1 MAKIMLNDLLHFD
14 AAEVPNVRVKF
25 NISNGYDDPLDL
37 YKTNPDEV
45 NVTWFLWHDD
55 RRYFNVGQT
64 AICLLKLRGDQWL
77 LTTIKKITRLLDVT
91 DGVGYDAV
99 EVKEYEQYFGRLV
112 VEYHNPCRTMGRKYE
127 NVMDE
132 LEVVQIL
139 NEQYTGNE
147 FPGYENVRLSYPLLK
162 NIVDRQLPGWVD
174 ALRNQKAVYLITDT
188 KTGELR
194 SIKDHCG
201 RPDTQMCVFEFIYFA
216 RPDSVIE
223 GSSVHE
229 ARKQAGRFLAQE
241 HPVEADVVIG
251 VPDSGLDAA
260 LGYSQESGIPYGIG
274 FIKNKYIGR
283 TFIQGSQK
291 QRENSVRIKLNVV
304 SSTVKGKRVV
314 LVDDSIVRGT
324 TSARIIKLLRD
335 AGAAEVHFM
344 VSAPP
349 FKYPCYFG
357 TDIPDQKLLVATG
370 RTLEQINEVI
380 GADTLGYLSNE
391 HVVQLAKN
399 AKCGFCTA
407 CFTGEYA
414 VEPESVLSTDIHD
427 RHLNDRPKDAKK
439 LGE

>member
-1 MAKIMLNDLLHFD
+1 MAKIMLNDLLRFD

-25 NISNGYDDPLDL
+25 NINNGYDDPLDL

-91 DGVGYDAV
+91 DGVGYDAD

-188 KTGELR
+188 KTGKMYVGSATSQTGMLLQRWSSYAADGHGGNVELR
-194 SIKDHCG
+194 EL
-201 RPDTQMCVFEFIYFA
+201 V
-216 RPDSVIE
+216 
-223 GSSVHE
+223 
-229 ARKQAGRFLAQE
+229 KQQ
-241 HPVEADVVIG
+241 
-251 VPDSGLDAA
+251 GLDYVKENFQYSILENYNARMDD
-260 LGYSQESGIPYGIG
+260 GYILKRESWWKETLCTRTHGYN
-274 FIKNKYIGR
+274 KN
-283 TFIQGSQK
+283 
-291 QRENSVRIKLNVV
+291 
-304 SSTVKGKRVV
+304 
-314 LVDDSIVRGT
+314 
-324 TSARIIKLLRD
+324 
-335 AGAAEVHFM
+335 
-344 VSAPP
+344 
-349 FKYPCYFG
+349 
-357 TDIPDQKLLVATG
+357 
-370 RTLEQINEVI
+370 
-380 GADTLGYLSNE
+380 
-391 HVVQLAKN
+391 
-399 AKCGFCTA
+399 
-407 CFTGEYA
+407 
-414 VEPESVLSTDIHD
+414 
-427 RHLNDRPKDAKK
+427 
-439 LGE
+439 

>member
-1 MAKIMLNDLLHFD
+1 MAKIMLNDLLRFD
-14 AAEVPNVRVKF
+14 TAEVPNVRVKF
-25 NISNGYDDPLDL
+25 NIYNGYDDPLDL

-188 KTGELR
+188 KTGKLYVGSATSQTGMLLQRWSSYAADGHGGNVELR
-194 SIKDHCG
+194 EL
-201 RPDTQMCVFEFIYFA
+201 V
-216 RPDSVIE
+216 
-223 GSSVHE
+223 
-229 ARKQAGRFLAQE
+229 KQQ
-241 HPVEADVVIG
+241 
-251 VPDSGLDAA
+251 GLDYVKENFQYSILENYNARMDD
-260 LGYSQESGIPYGIG
+260 GYILKRESWWKETLCTRTHGYN
-274 FIKNKYIGR
+274 KN
-283 TFIQGSQK
+283 
-291 QRENSVRIKLNVV
+291 
-304 SSTVKGKRVV
+304 
-314 LVDDSIVRGT
+314 
-324 TSARIIKLLRD
+324 
-335 AGAAEVHFM
+335 
-344 VSAPP
+344 
-349 FKYPCYFG
+349 
-357 TDIPDQKLLVATG
+357 
-370 RTLEQINEVI
+370 
-380 GADTLGYLSNE
+380 
-391 HVVQLAKN
+391 
-399 AKCGFCTA
+399 
-407 CFTGEYA
+407 
-414 VEPESVLSTDIHD
+414 
-427 RHLNDRPKDAKK
+427 
-439 LGE
+439 

>member
-1 MAKIMLNDLLHFD
+1 MAKIMLNDLLRFD

-25 NISNGYDDPLDL
+25 NIYNGYDDPLDL

-91 DGVGYDAV
+91 DGVGYDAD

-188 KTGELR
+188 KTGKLYVGSATSQTGMLLQRWSSYAADGHGGNVELR
-194 SIKDHCG
+194 ELVKQQGFDYVKENFQYSIL
-201 RPDTQMCVFEFIYFA
+201 ENYNA
-216 RPDSVIE
+216 RMDDEYILKRESWWKE
-223 GSSVHE
+223 TLCTRTH
-229 ARKQAGRFLAQE
+229 
-241 HPVEADVVIG
+241 
-251 VPDSGLDAA
+251 
-260 LGYSQESGIPYGIG
+260 GYN
-274 FIKNKYIGR
+274 KN
-283 TFIQGSQK
+283 
-291 QRENSVRIKLNVV
+291 
-304 SSTVKGKRVV
+304 
-314 LVDDSIVRGT
+314 
-324 TSARIIKLLRD
+324 
-335 AGAAEVHFM
+335 
-344 VSAPP
+344 
-349 FKYPCYFG
+349 
-357 TDIPDQKLLVATG
+357 
-370 RTLEQINEVI
+370 
-380 GADTLGYLSNE
+380 
-391 HVVQLAKN
+391 
-399 AKCGFCTA
+399 
-407 CFTGEYA
+407 
-414 VEPESVLSTDIHD
+414 
-427 RHLNDRPKDAKK
+427 
-439 LGE
+439 

>member
-174 ALRNQKAVYLITDT
+174 ALRNQKAVYLINDT
-188 KTGELR
+188 KTGKLYVGSATSQTGMLLQRWSSYAADGHGGNVELR
-194 SIKDHCG
+194 ELVKQQGFDYVKENFQYSIL
-201 RPDTQMCVFEFIYFA
+201 ENYNA
-216 RPDSVIE
+216 RMD
-223 GSSVHE
+223 
-229 ARKQAGRFLAQE
+229 
-241 HPVEADVVIG
+241 D
-251 VPDSGLDAA
+251 
-260 LGYSQESGIPYGIG
+260 GYILKRESWWKETLCTRTHGYN
-274 FIKNKYIGR
+274 KN
-283 TFIQGSQK
+283 
-291 QRENSVRIKLNVV
+291 
-304 SSTVKGKRVV
+304 
-314 LVDDSIVRGT
+314 
-324 TSARIIKLLRD
+324 
-335 AGAAEVHFM
+335 
-344 VSAPP
+344 
-349 FKYPCYFG
+349 
-357 TDIPDQKLLVATG
+357 
-370 RTLEQINEVI
+370 
-380 GADTLGYLSNE
+380 
-391 HVVQLAKN
+391 
-399 AKCGFCTA
+399 
-407 CFTGEYA
+407 
-414 VEPESVLSTDIHD
+414 
-427 RHLNDRPKDAKK
+427 
-439 LGE
+439 

>member
-188 KTGELR
+188 KTGKMYVGSATSQTGMLLQRWSSYAADGHGGNVELR
-194 SIKDHCG
+194 ELVKQQGFDYVKENFQYSILENYNAIMD
-201 RPDTQMCVFEFIYFA
+201 D
-216 RPDSVIE
+216 
-223 GSSVHE
+223 
-229 ARKQAGRFLAQE
+229 
-241 HPVEADVVIG
+241 
-251 VPDSGLDAA
+251 
-260 LGYSQESGIPYGIG
+260 GYILKRESWWKETLCTRTHGYN
-274 FIKNKYIGR
+274 KN
-283 TFIQGSQK
+283 
-291 QRENSVRIKLNVV
+291 
-304 SSTVKGKRVV
+304 
-314 LVDDSIVRGT
+314 
-324 TSARIIKLLRD
+324 
-335 AGAAEVHFM
+335 
-344 VSAPP
+344 
-349 FKYPCYFG
+349 
-357 TDIPDQKLLVATG
+357 
-370 RTLEQINEVI
+370 
-380 GADTLGYLSNE
+380 
-391 HVVQLAKN
+391 
-399 AKCGFCTA
+399 
-407 CFTGEYA
+407 
-414 VEPESVLSTDIHD
+414 
-427 RHLNDRPKDAKK
+427 
-439 LGE
+439 

>member
-1 MAKIMLNDLLHFD
+1 MAKIMLNDMLRFD
-14 AAEVPNVRVKF
+14 TAEVPNVRVKF
-25 NISNGYDDPLDL
+25 NIYNGYDDPLDL

-188 KTGELR
+188 KTGKMYVGSATSQTGMLLQRWSSYAADGHGGNVELR
-194 SIKDHCG
+194 EL
-201 RPDTQMCVFEFIYFA
+201 V
-216 RPDSVIE
+216 
-223 GSSVHE
+223 
-229 ARKQAGRFLAQE
+229 KQQ
-241 HPVEADVVIG
+241 
-251 VPDSGLDAA
+251 GLDYVKENFQYSILENYNARMDD
-260 LGYSQESGIPYGIG
+260 GYILKRESWWKETLCTRTHGYN
-274 FIKNKYIGR
+274 KN
-283 TFIQGSQK
+283 
-291 QRENSVRIKLNVV
+291 
-304 SSTVKGKRVV
+304 
-314 LVDDSIVRGT
+314 
-324 TSARIIKLLRD
+324 
-335 AGAAEVHFM
+335 
-344 VSAPP
+344 
-349 FKYPCYFG
+349 
-357 TDIPDQKLLVATG
+357 
-370 RTLEQINEVI
+370 
-380 GADTLGYLSNE
+380 
-391 HVVQLAKN
+391 
-399 AKCGFCTA
+399 
-407 CFTGEYA
+407 
-414 VEPESVLSTDIHD
+414 
-427 RHLNDRPKDAKK
+427 
-439 LGE
+439 

>member
-14 AAEVPNVRVKF
+14 ASEVPNVRVKF

-188 KTGELR
+188 KTGKMYVGSATSQTGMLLQRWSSYAADGHGGNVELR
-194 SIKDHCG
+194 EL
-201 RPDTQMCVFEFIYFA
+201 V
-216 RPDSVIE
+216 
-223 GSSVHE
+223 
-229 ARKQAGRFLAQE
+229 KQQ
-241 HPVEADVVIG
+241 
-251 VPDSGLDAA
+251 GLDYVKENFQYSILENYNARMDD
-260 LGYSQESGIPYGIG
+260 GYILKRESWWKETLCTRTHGYN
-274 FIKNKYIGR
+274 KN
-283 TFIQGSQK
+283 
-291 QRENSVRIKLNVV
+291 
-304 SSTVKGKRVV
+304 
-314 LVDDSIVRGT
+314 
-324 TSARIIKLLRD
+324 
-335 AGAAEVHFM
+335 
-344 VSAPP
+344 
-349 FKYPCYFG
+349 
-357 TDIPDQKLLVATG
+357 
-370 RTLEQINEVI
+370 
-380 GADTLGYLSNE
+380 
-391 HVVQLAKN
+391 
-399 AKCGFCTA
+399 
-407 CFTGEYA
+407 
-414 VEPESVLSTDIHD
+414 
-427 RHLNDRPKDAKK
+427 
-439 LGE
+439 

>member
-112 VEYHNPCRTMGRKYE
+112 VKYHNPCRTMGRKYE

-188 KTGELR
+188 KTGKLYVGSATSQTGMLLQRWSSYAADGHGGNIELR
-194 SIKDHCG
+194 EL
-201 RPDTQMCVFEFIYFA
+201 V
-216 RPDSVIE
+216 
-223 GSSVHE
+223 
-229 ARKQAGRFLAQE
+229 KQQ
-241 HPVEADVVIG
+241 
-251 VPDSGLDAA
+251 GLDYVKENFQYSILENYNARMDD
-260 LGYSQESGIPYGIG
+260 GYILKRESWWKETLCTRTHGYN
-274 FIKNKYIGR
+274 KN
-283 TFIQGSQK
+283 
-291 QRENSVRIKLNVV
+291 
-304 SSTVKGKRVV
+304 
-314 LVDDSIVRGT
+314 
-324 TSARIIKLLRD
+324 
-335 AGAAEVHFM
+335 
-344 VSAPP
+344 
-349 FKYPCYFG
+349 
-357 TDIPDQKLLVATG
+357 
-370 RTLEQINEVI
+370 
-380 GADTLGYLSNE
+380 
-391 HVVQLAKN
+391 
-399 AKCGFCTA
+399 
-407 CFTGEYA
+407 
-414 VEPESVLSTDIHD
+414 
-427 RHLNDRPKDAKK
+427 
-439 LGE
+439 

>member
-1 MAKIMLNDLLHFD
+1 MAKIMLNDLLRFD
-14 AAEVPNVRVKF
+14 TTEVPNVRVKF

-91 DGVGYDAV
+91 DGVGYDAD

-188 KTGELR
+188 KTGKLYVGSATSQTGMLLQRWSNYVADGHGGNVELR
-194 SIKDHCG
+194 ELVKQQGFDYVKQNFQYSILENYNARMDDGYILK
-201 RPDTQMCVFEFIYFA
+201 RESWWKETLRTREF
-216 RPDSVIE
+216 
-223 GSSVHE
+223 
-229 ARKQAGRFLAQE
+229 
-241 HPVEADVVIG
+241 
-251 VPDSGLDAA
+251 
-260 LGYSQESGIPYGIG
+260 GYN
-274 FIKNKYIGR
+274 KN
-283 TFIQGSQK
+283 
-291 QRENSVRIKLNVV
+291 
-304 SSTVKGKRVV
+304 
-314 LVDDSIVRGT
+314 
-324 TSARIIKLLRD
+324 
-335 AGAAEVHFM
+335 
-344 VSAPP
+344 
-349 FKYPCYFG
+349 
-357 TDIPDQKLLVATG
+357 
-370 RTLEQINEVI
+370 
-380 GADTLGYLSNE
+380 
-391 HVVQLAKN
+391 
-399 AKCGFCTA
+399 
-407 CFTGEYA
+407 
-414 VEPESVLSTDIHD
+414 
-427 RHLNDRPKDAKK
+427 
-439 LGE
+439 

>member
-25 NISNGYDDPLDL
+25 NIYNGYDDPLDL
-37 YKTNPDEV
+37 YKMNPDEV

-188 KTGELR
+188 KTGKMYVGSATSQTGMLLQRWSSYAADGHGGNIELR
-194 SIKDHCG
+194 EL
-201 RPDTQMCVFEFIYFA
+201 V
-216 RPDSVIE
+216 
-223 GSSVHE
+223 
-229 ARKQAGRFLAQE
+229 KQR
-241 HPVEADVVIG
+241 
-251 VPDSGLDAA
+251 GLDYVKENFQYSILENYNARMDDEYI
-260 LGYSQESGIPYGIG
+260 LKRESWWKETLCTRTHGYN
-274 FIKNKYIGR
+274 KN
-283 TFIQGSQK
+283 
-291 QRENSVRIKLNVV
+291 
-304 SSTVKGKRVV
+304 
-314 LVDDSIVRGT
+314 
-324 TSARIIKLLRD
+324 
-335 AGAAEVHFM
+335 
-344 VSAPP
+344 
-349 FKYPCYFG
+349 
-357 TDIPDQKLLVATG
+357 
-370 RTLEQINEVI
+370 
-380 GADTLGYLSNE
+380 
-391 HVVQLAKN
+391 
-399 AKCGFCTA
+399 
-407 CFTGEYA
+407 
-414 VEPESVLSTDIHD
+414 
-427 RHLNDRPKDAKK
+427 
-439 LGE
+439 

>member
-174 ALRNQKAVYLITDT
+174 ALRNQKAVYLITAT
-188 KTGELR
+188 KTGKMYVGSATSQTGMLLQRWSSYAADGHGGNVELR
-194 SIKDHCG
+194 ELVKQQGFDYVKENFQYSIL
-201 RPDTQMCVFEFIYFA
+201 ENYNA
-216 RPDSVIE
+216 RMD
-223 GSSVHE
+223 
-229 ARKQAGRFLAQE
+229 
-241 HPVEADVVIG
+241 D
-251 VPDSGLDAA
+251 
-260 LGYSQESGIPYGIG
+260 GYILKRESWWKETLCTRTHGYN
-274 FIKNKYIGR
+274 KN
-283 TFIQGSQK
+283 
-291 QRENSVRIKLNVV
+291 
-304 SSTVKGKRVV
+304 
-314 LVDDSIVRGT
+314 
-324 TSARIIKLLRD
+324 
-335 AGAAEVHFM
+335 
-344 VSAPP
+344 
-349 FKYPCYFG
+349 
-357 TDIPDQKLLVATG
+357 
-370 RTLEQINEVI
+370 
-380 GADTLGYLSNE
+380 
-391 HVVQLAKN
+391 
-399 AKCGFCTA
+399 
-407 CFTGEYA
+407 
-414 VEPESVLSTDIHD
+414 
-427 RHLNDRPKDAKK
+427 
-439 LGE
+439 

>member
-1 MAKIMLNDLLHFD
+1 MAKIMLNDLLRFD

-25 NISNGYDDPLDL
+25 NIYNGYDDPLDL

-91 DGVGYDAV
+91 EGVGYDAD

-188 KTGELR
+188 KTGKLYVGSATSQTGMLLQRWSSYAADGHGGNVELR
-194 SIKDHCG
+194 ELVKQQGFDYVKENFQYSIL
-201 RPDTQMCVFEFIYFA
+201 ENYNA
-216 RPDSVIE
+216 RMD
-223 GSSVHE
+223 
-229 ARKQAGRFLAQE
+229 
-241 HPVEADVVIG
+241 D
-251 VPDSGLDAA
+251 
-260 LGYSQESGIPYGIG
+260 GYILKRESWWKETLCTRTHGYN
-274 FIKNKYIGR
+274 KN
-283 TFIQGSQK
+283 
-291 QRENSVRIKLNVV
+291 
-304 SSTVKGKRVV
+304 
-314 LVDDSIVRGT
+314 
-324 TSARIIKLLRD
+324 
-335 AGAAEVHFM
+335 
-344 VSAPP
+344 
-349 FKYPCYFG
+349 
-357 TDIPDQKLLVATG
+357 
-370 RTLEQINEVI
+370 
-380 GADTLGYLSNE
+380 
-391 HVVQLAKN
+391 
-399 AKCGFCTA
+399 
-407 CFTGEYA
+407 
-414 VEPESVLSTDIHD
+414 
-427 RHLNDRPKDAKK
+427 
-439 LGE
+439 

>member
-91 DGVGYDAV
+91 EDVGYDAV

-188 KTGELR
+188 KTGKMYVGSATSQTGMLLQRWSSYAADGHGGNVELWELVKQQGFDYVKENFQY
-194 SIKDHCG
+194 SIL
-201 RPDTQMCVFEFIYFA
+201 ENYNA
-216 RPDSVIE
+216 RMD
-223 GSSVHE
+223 
-229 ARKQAGRFLAQE
+229 
-241 HPVEADVVIG
+241 D
-251 VPDSGLDAA
+251 
-260 LGYSQESGIPYGIG
+260 GYILKRESWWKETLCTRTHGYN
-274 FIKNKYIGR
+274 KN
-283 TFIQGSQK
+283 
-291 QRENSVRIKLNVV
+291 
-304 SSTVKGKRVV
+304 
-314 LVDDSIVRGT
+314 
-324 TSARIIKLLRD
+324 
-335 AGAAEVHFM
+335 
-344 VSAPP
+344 
-349 FKYPCYFG
+349 
-357 TDIPDQKLLVATG
+357 
-370 RTLEQINEVI
+370 
-380 GADTLGYLSNE
+380 
-391 HVVQLAKN
+391 
-399 AKCGFCTA
+399 
-407 CFTGEYA
+407 
-414 VEPESVLSTDIHD
+414 
-427 RHLNDRPKDAKK
+427 
-439 LGE
+439 

>member
-25 NISNGYDDPLDL
+25 NICDGSDDPLDL

-147 FPGYENVRLSYPLLK
+147 FPGDENVRLSYPLLK

-188 KTGELR
+188 KTGKMYVGSATSQTGMLLQRWSSYAADGHGGNVELR
-194 SIKDHCG
+194 ELVKQQGFDYVKENFQYSIL
-201 RPDTQMCVFEFIYFA
+201 ENYNA
-216 RPDSVIE
+216 RMD
-223 GSSVHE
+223 
-229 ARKQAGRFLAQE
+229 
-241 HPVEADVVIG
+241 D
-251 VPDSGLDAA
+251 
-260 LGYSQESGIPYGIG
+260 GYILKRESWWKETLCTRTHGYN
-274 FIKNKYIGR
+274 KN
-283 TFIQGSQK
+283 
-291 QRENSVRIKLNVV
+291 
-304 SSTVKGKRVV
+304 
-314 LVDDSIVRGT
+314 
-324 TSARIIKLLRD
+324 
-335 AGAAEVHFM
+335 
-344 VSAPP
+344 
-349 FKYPCYFG
+349 
-357 TDIPDQKLLVATG
+357 
-370 RTLEQINEVI
+370 
-380 GADTLGYLSNE
+380 
-391 HVVQLAKN
+391 
-399 AKCGFCTA
+399 
-407 CFTGEYA
+407 
-414 VEPESVLSTDIHD
+414 
-427 RHLNDRPKDAKK
+427 
-439 LGE
+439 

>member
-91 DGVGYDAV
+91 DGVGYDAD

-112 VEYHNPCRTMGRKYE
+112 VEYHNPCRTIGRKYE

-188 KTGELR
+188 KTGKMYVGSATSQTGMLLQRWSSYAADGHGGNVELR
-194 SIKDHCG
+194 ELVKQQGFDYVKENFQYSIL
-201 RPDTQMCVFEFIYFA
+201 ENYNA
-216 RPDSVIE
+216 RMD
-223 GSSVHE
+223 
-229 ARKQAGRFLAQE
+229 
-241 HPVEADVVIG
+241 D
-251 VPDSGLDAA
+251 
-260 LGYSQESGIPYGIG
+260 GYILKRESWWKETLCTRTHGYN
-274 FIKNKYIGR
+274 KN
-283 TFIQGSQK
+283 
-291 QRENSVRIKLNVV
+291 
-304 SSTVKGKRVV
+304 
-314 LVDDSIVRGT
+314 
-324 TSARIIKLLRD
+324 
-335 AGAAEVHFM
+335 
-344 VSAPP
+344 
-349 FKYPCYFG
+349 
-357 TDIPDQKLLVATG
+357 
-370 RTLEQINEVI
+370 
-380 GADTLGYLSNE
+380 
-391 HVVQLAKN
+391 
-399 AKCGFCTA
+399 
-407 CFTGEYA
+407 
-414 VEPESVLSTDIHD
+414 
-427 RHLNDRPKDAKK
+427 
-439 LGE
+439 

>member
-14 AAEVPNVRVKF
+14 AAEVPNVRVKS
-25 NISNGYDDPLDL
+25 NICDGSDDPLDL

-188 KTGELR
+188 KTGKMYVGSATSQTGMLLQRWSSYAADGHGGNVELR
-194 SIKDHCG
+194 ELVKQQGFDYVKENFQYSIL
-201 RPDTQMCVFEFIYFA
+201 ENYNA
-216 RPDSVIE
+216 RMD
-223 GSSVHE
+223 
-229 ARKQAGRFLAQE
+229 
-241 HPVEADVVIG
+241 D
-251 VPDSGLDAA
+251 
-260 LGYSQESGIPYGIG
+260 GYILKRESWWKETLCTRTHGYN
-274 FIKNKYIGR
+274 KN
-283 TFIQGSQK
+283 
-291 QRENSVRIKLNVV
+291 
-304 SSTVKGKRVV
+304 
-314 LVDDSIVRGT
+314 
-324 TSARIIKLLRD
+324 
-335 AGAAEVHFM
+335 
-344 VSAPP
+344 
-349 FKYPCYFG
+349 
-357 TDIPDQKLLVATG
+357 
-370 RTLEQINEVI
+370 
-380 GADTLGYLSNE
+380 
-391 HVVQLAKN
+391 
-399 AKCGFCTA
+399 
-407 CFTGEYA
+407 
-414 VEPESVLSTDIHD
+414 
-427 RHLNDRPKDAKK
+427 
-439 LGE
+439 

>member
-91 DGVGYDAV
+91 DGVGYDAD

-174 ALRNQKAVYLITDT
+174 ALKNQKAVYLITDT
-188 KTGELR
+188 KTGKMYVGSATSQTGMLLQRWSSYAADGHGGNVELR
-194 SIKDHCG
+194 ELVNQQGFNYVKDNFQYSIL
-201 RPDTQMCVFEFIYFA
+201 ENYNA
-216 RPDSVIE
+216 RMDDEYILKRESWWKE
-223 GSSVHE
+223 TLCTRTH
-229 ARKQAGRFLAQE
+229 
-241 HPVEADVVIG
+241 
-251 VPDSGLDAA
+251 
-260 LGYSQESGIPYGIG
+260 GYN
-274 FIKNKYIGR
+274 KN
-283 TFIQGSQK
+283 
-291 QRENSVRIKLNVV
+291 
-304 SSTVKGKRVV
+304 
-314 LVDDSIVRGT
+314 
-324 TSARIIKLLRD
+324 
-335 AGAAEVHFM
+335 
-344 VSAPP
+344 
-349 FKYPCYFG
+349 
-357 TDIPDQKLLVATG
+357 
-370 RTLEQINEVI
+370 
-380 GADTLGYLSNE
+380 
-391 HVVQLAKN
+391 
-399 AKCGFCTA
+399 
-407 CFTGEYA
+407 
-414 VEPESVLSTDIHD
+414 
-427 RHLNDRPKDAKK
+427 
-439 LGE
+439 

>member
-1 MAKIMLNDLLHFD
+1 MAKIMLNDLLRFD

-25 NISNGYDDPLDL
+25 NIYNGYDDLLDL

-91 DGVGYDAV
+91 DGVGYDAD

-188 KTGELR
+188 KTGKMYVGSATSQTGMLLQRWSSYAADGHGGNVELR
-194 SIKDHCG
+194 EL
-201 RPDTQMCVFEFIYFA
+201 V
-216 RPDSVIE
+216 
-223 GSSVHE
+223 
-229 ARKQAGRFLAQE
+229 KQQ
-241 HPVEADVVIG
+241 
-251 VPDSGLDAA
+251 GLDYVKENFQYSILENYNARMDD
-260 LGYSQESGIPYGIG
+260 GYILKRESWWKETLCTRTHGYN
-274 FIKNKYIGR
+274 KN
-283 TFIQGSQK
+283 
-291 QRENSVRIKLNVV
+291 
-304 SSTVKGKRVV
+304 
-314 LVDDSIVRGT
+314 
-324 TSARIIKLLRD
+324 
-335 AGAAEVHFM
+335 
-344 VSAPP
+344 
-349 FKYPCYFG
+349 
-357 TDIPDQKLLVATG
+357 
-370 RTLEQINEVI
+370 
-380 GADTLGYLSNE
+380 
-391 HVVQLAKN
+391 
-399 AKCGFCTA
+399 
-407 CFTGEYA
+407 
-414 VEPESVLSTDIHD
+414 
-427 RHLNDRPKDAKK
+427 
-439 LGE
+439 

>member
-14 AAEVPNVRVKF
+14 DAEVPNVRVKF

-91 DGVGYDAV
+91 DGVGYDAD

-188 KTGELR
+188 KTGKMYVGSATSQTGMLLQRWSSYAADGHGGNVELR
-194 SIKDHCG
+194 ELVKQQGFDYVKENFQYSIL
-201 RPDTQMCVFEFIYFA
+201 ENYNA
-216 RPDSVIE
+216 RMD
-223 GSSVHE
+223 
-229 ARKQAGRFLAQE
+229 
-241 HPVEADVVIG
+241 D
-251 VPDSGLDAA
+251 
-260 LGYSQESGIPYGIG
+260 GYILKRESWWKEILCTRTHGYN
-274 FIKNKYIGR
+274 KN
-283 TFIQGSQK
+283 
-291 QRENSVRIKLNVV
+291 
-304 SSTVKGKRVV
+304 
-314 LVDDSIVRGT
+314 
-324 TSARIIKLLRD
+324 
-335 AGAAEVHFM
+335 
-344 VSAPP
+344 
-349 FKYPCYFG
+349 
-357 TDIPDQKLLVATG
+357 
-370 RTLEQINEVI
+370 
-380 GADTLGYLSNE
+380 
-391 HVVQLAKN
+391 
-399 AKCGFCTA
+399 
-407 CFTGEYA
+407 
-414 VEPESVLSTDIHD
+414 
-427 RHLNDRPKDAKK
+427 
-439 LGE
+439 

>member
-91 DGVGYDAV
+91 DGVGYDAD

-188 KTGELR
+188 KTGKMYVGSATSQTGMLLQRWSSYAADGHGGNIELR
-194 SIKDHCG
+194 EL
-201 RPDTQMCVFEFIYFA
+201 V
-216 RPDSVIE
+216 
-223 GSSVHE
+223 
-229 ARKQAGRFLAQE
+229 KQQ
-241 HPVEADVVIG
+241 
-251 VPDSGLDAA
+251 GLDYVKENFQYSILENYNARMDDEYI
-260 LGYSQESGIPYGIG
+260 LKRESWWKETLCTRTHGYN
-274 FIKNKYIGR
+274 KN
-283 TFIQGSQK
+283 
-291 QRENSVRIKLNVV
+291 
-304 SSTVKGKRVV
+304 
-314 LVDDSIVRGT
+314 
-324 TSARIIKLLRD
+324 
-335 AGAAEVHFM
+335 
-344 VSAPP
+344 
-349 FKYPCYFG
+349 
-357 TDIPDQKLLVATG
+357 
-370 RTLEQINEVI
+370 
-380 GADTLGYLSNE
+380 
-391 HVVQLAKN
+391 
-399 AKCGFCTA
+399 
-407 CFTGEYA
+407 
-414 VEPESVLSTDIHD
+414 
-427 RHLNDRPKDAKK
+427 
-439 LGE
+439 

>member
-1 MAKIMLNDLLHFD
+1 MAKIMLNDLLRFD

-25 NISNGYDDPLDL
+25 NIYNGYDDPLDL

-188 KTGELR
+188 KTGKMYVGSATSQTGMLLQRWSSYAADGHGGNVELR
-194 SIKDHCG
+194 ELVKQQGFDYVKENFQYSIL
-201 RPDTQMCVFEFIYFA
+201 ENYNA
-216 RPDSVIE
+216 RMD
-223 GSSVHE
+223 
-229 ARKQAGRFLAQE
+229 
-241 HPVEADVVIG
+241 D
-251 VPDSGLDAA
+251 
-260 LGYSQESGIPYGIG
+260 GYILKRESWWKETLCTRTHGYN
-274 FIKNKYIGR
+274 KN
-283 TFIQGSQK
+283 
-291 QRENSVRIKLNVV
+291 
-304 SSTVKGKRVV
+304 
-314 LVDDSIVRGT
+314 
-324 TSARIIKLLRD
+324 
-335 AGAAEVHFM
+335 
-344 VSAPP
+344 
-349 FKYPCYFG
+349 
-357 TDIPDQKLLVATG
+357 
-370 RTLEQINEVI
+370 
-380 GADTLGYLSNE
+380 
-391 HVVQLAKN
+391 
-399 AKCGFCTA
+399 
-407 CFTGEYA
+407 
-414 VEPESVLSTDIHD
+414 
-427 RHLNDRPKDAKK
+427 
-439 LGE
+439 

>member
-91 DGVGYDAV
+91 DGVGYDAD

-188 KTGELR
+188 KTGKMYVGSATSQTGMLLQRWSSYAADGHGGNIELR
-194 SIKDHCG
+194 ELVNQQGFNYVKENFQYSIL
-201 RPDTQMCVFEFIYFA
+201 ENYNA
-216 RPDSVIE
+216 RMD
-223 GSSVHE
+223 
-229 ARKQAGRFLAQE
+229 
-241 HPVEADVVIG
+241 D
-251 VPDSGLDAA
+251 
-260 LGYSQESGIPYGIG
+260 GYILKRESWWKETLCTRTHGYN
-274 FIKNKYIGR
+274 KN
-283 TFIQGSQK
+283 
-291 QRENSVRIKLNVV
+291 
-304 SSTVKGKRVV
+304 
-314 LVDDSIVRGT
+314 
-324 TSARIIKLLRD
+324 
-335 AGAAEVHFM
+335 
-344 VSAPP
+344 
-349 FKYPCYFG
+349 
-357 TDIPDQKLLVATG
+357 
-370 RTLEQINEVI
+370 
-380 GADTLGYLSNE
+380 
-391 HVVQLAKN
+391 
-399 AKCGFCTA
+399 
-407 CFTGEYA
+407 
-414 VEPESVLSTDIHD
+414 
-427 RHLNDRPKDAKK
+427 
-439 LGE
+439 